1 MNTTH
6 QTARTSTR
14 NASINGAV
22 AMRSNVRATPSPQ
35 RNDRFDNATNR
46 SIDACATARVKMDRE
61 TWLAANKDKID
72 ARYQQLASEGGQ
84 AIRDLMREAA
94 STGSK
99 LKSDMEGLELPAF
112 DFASFMS
119 GKIYAEA
126 EKHWARTAEAQIW
139 AETHITPTHEA
150 AHA

>member
-6 QTARTSTR
+6 QTARTSTN
-14 NASINGAV
+14 NAALNGAV
-22 AMRSNVRATPSPQ
+22 AMRSNVRATLSPQ

-46 SIDACATARVKMDRE
+46 SIDACQTARVKMDRE
-61 TWLAANKDKID
+61 TWLAAHKDMID
-72 ARYQQLASEGGQ
+72 ARYQKLASSNDQ
-84 AIRDLMREAA
+84 SVRDLMRDAA
-94 STGSK
+94 LAGSK
-99 LKSDMEGLELPAF
+99 LKSEMEGLELPAF